1 MRVRLHHLFI
11 GAAAVA
17 ATLGALAGPAHA
29 APARS
34 TAAPAA
40 PAAQGGLEAVP
51 VAVGPY
57 AVIQYTLKLRT
68 GNVCLSSNSSNYVV
82 VNTCSSSSTYQRWQI
97 GTVNGWSVWINVGKP
112 GKALTTSGSSSGASM
127 SLQTAV
133 GERSQGFVWLN
144 SDSLVYWQGNGALV
158 LSANSNTNGSRVYLK
173 TDTGIG
179 NQRWSLTAH

>member
-1 MRVRLHHLFI
+1 MQARLYHLFI

-17 ATLGALAGPAHA
+17 ATLAALAGPANA

-40 PAAQGGLEAVP
+40 QAGLEAVP
-51 VAVGPY
+51 VAVGPA
-57 AVIQYTLKLRT
+57 AVTQYTLKLRT

-82 VNTCSSSSTYQRWQI
+82 VNTCSSTSTYQRWQI

-133 GERSQGFVWLN
+133 GERSQGFVWRN
-144 SDSLVYWQGNGALV
+144 SDSLVYWQGNSALV
-158 LSANSNTNGSRVYLK
+158 LSANSNTTGSRVYLK

>member
-1 MRVRLHHLFI
+1 MRTKLQHVFI

-17 ATLGALAGPAHA
+17 ATLGAMAGPADA

-34 TAAPAA
+34 AAA

-51 VAVGPY
+51 VAVGPD
-57 AVIQYTLKLRT
+57 AVTQYTLKQRT
-68 GNVCLSSNSSNYVV
+68 GNVCLSSNSSNYVT
-82 VNTCSSSSTYQRWQI
+82 VNTCSSTSTYQRWEI

-133 GERSQGFVWLN
+133 GEKSQGFVWF
-144 SDSLVYWQGNGALV
+144 SSESLVYWQGNDTLV
-158 LSANSNTNGSRVYLK
+158 LSANNATNGSRVYLK
-173 TDTGIG
+173 
-179 NQRWSLTAH
+179 